1 MTSEFSMNSREFSI
15 FERIF
20 MKTSKI
26 HVGHFLRENG
36 MNFRE
41 FVFLIFSREF
51 ARIRAN
57 SREFLNFRANSREFL
72 RFFILLIKKT
82 TLIVH
87 QHADKF

>member
-72 RFFILLIKKT
+72 RFFILLIKK
-82 TLIVH
+82 LP
-87 QHADKF
+87 

>member
-1 MTSEFSMNSREFSI
+1 MNREFFRANSRKLYEKSRIMTSEFWMNSREFSI

-51 ARIRAN
+51 
-57 SREFLNFRANSREFL
+57 L
-72 RFFILLIKKT
+72 RFLIFFNKKEFKT
-82 TLIVH
+82 
-87 QHADKF
+87 